1 MAKKK
6 LVLSFDAKERKL
18 WCKATKE
25 RDSVD
30 YVLVAELPRQKKIL
44 YASTIGS
51 EELDQRYGENSHGKI
66 ANIMIEREEG
76 TKQLR
81 IIWEDGEEILLGEQD
96 SALLFVME
104 GKKLGKEIRDSL
116 LVVNFPRRLEQGIFQ
131 KYFPEDREENAGLKL
146 FWLLK
151 DMV

>member
-6 LVLSFDAKERKL
+6 LVLSFNTKERKL
-18 WCKATKE
+18 WCKETKE

-76 TKQLR
+76 RKQLR